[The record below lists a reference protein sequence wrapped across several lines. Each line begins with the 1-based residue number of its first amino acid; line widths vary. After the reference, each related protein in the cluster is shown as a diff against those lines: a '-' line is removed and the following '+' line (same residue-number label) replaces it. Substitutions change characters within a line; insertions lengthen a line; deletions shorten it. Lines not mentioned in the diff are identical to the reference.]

1 MKIIRALLI
10 CAAIAALPV
19 PALSGGG
26 TTIAIPENG
35 DAIILPPGSALHFRA
50 FGAEHAVE
58 FAGPIELT
66 GTYYYGDNQ
75 YNDTGTPDLSLYFV
89 PDKASLARLPHFK
102 LRGQPGD
109 IYLTNPAAFLDAVI
123 PKDQRAAVQKKGAKY
138 LSGKVDIWVDQFEA
152 GIECDAPYFNA
163 RFLRVAQP
171 PLRVALTNMPD
182 EGC

>member
-123 PKDQRAAVQKKGAKY
+123 PKDRRAAVQKKGAKY

>member
-1 MKIIRALLI
+1 MVRVALF
-10 CAAIAALPV
+10 CAAMASAVSPV
-19 PALSGGG
+19 PALSGAE
-26 TTIAIPENG
+26 TTITIKENG
-35 DAIILPPGSALHFRA
+35 DAIILPPGSPLHFRA

-75 YNDTGTPDLSLYFV
+75 HNDTNTPDLSLYFV
-89 PDKASLARLPHFK
+89 PDKASLARMPHFK

-109 IYLTNPAAFLDAVI
+109 IYLTNPEAFLDAVI
-123 PKDQRAAVQKKGAKY
+123 PKADRAAVRKKGAKY

-163 RFLRVAQP
+163 RFLRVAHA
-171 PLRVALTNMPD
+171 PLRVALANMPD